1 MAQDT
6 NFGLGLV
13 ASEEIPKGSELVV
26 LPQHIPLRFGS
37 LESEDGDGLDSVLA
51 NLARQVPGQCLC
63 FHIPS
68 LQLGSVISI

>member
-26 LPQHIPLRFGS
+26 LPEHIPLGFGS
-37 LESEDGDGLDSVLA
+37 LESEDGDGLGSVLA
-51 NLARQVPGQCLC
+51 NLARQVPGQCFC
-63 FHIPS
+63 FRIPS
-68 LQLGSVISI
+68 LQLGSVIGN